1 METSLRFRRVG
12 AEEADVLSLL
22 WSQANAR
29 WCSAPAPSAADPERV
44 AKLRER
50 LQRPGSIA
58 IVGEHGRVPV
68 ACCFATRLV
77 LADGS
82 ESTKGAHI
90 SGFAVAPEHWGKG
103 YGETTLAFFERLLAT
118 VGYEFAQL
126 HVLETNSRA
135 RRLYERRDWR
145 FVSAGHPHADG
156 DQAVY
161 EKQLQQE
168 AHARPHEHRHG
179 TARDD
184 VRVDR

>member
-1 METSLRFRRVG
+1 MEASLRFRRVG
-12 AEEADVLSLL
+12 VEEADVLSLL

-44 AKLRER
+44 EQLRQR
-50 LQRPGSIA
+50 LQRPGCIA
-58 IVGEHGRVPV
+58 IVGEHGRAPV

-82 ESTKGAHI
+82 ESTTGAHI
-90 SGFAVAPEHWGKG
+90 GGFAVAPEHWGKG
-103 YGETTLAFFERLLAT
+103 YGDTTLAFFERLLAT

-126 HVLETNSRA
+126 HVLEINSRA
-135 RRLYERRDWR
+135 RHLYERRDWR

-161 EKQLQQE
+161 EKQLE
-168 AHARPHEHRHG
+168 PGARSAG
-179 TARDD
+179 A
-184 VRVDR
+184 